1 MFGLASSHHS
11 APLCVI
17 AKNSTL
23 KSSGMLNP
31 TMPYFVPSQS
41 ADLINDVSVVGA
53 SYAVV
58 AVVGPLSVCL
68 SVVCPIVVS
77 H

>member
-1 MFGLASSHHS
+1 
-11 APLCVI
+11 
-17 AKNSTL
+17 
-23 KSSGMLNP
+23 MLNP